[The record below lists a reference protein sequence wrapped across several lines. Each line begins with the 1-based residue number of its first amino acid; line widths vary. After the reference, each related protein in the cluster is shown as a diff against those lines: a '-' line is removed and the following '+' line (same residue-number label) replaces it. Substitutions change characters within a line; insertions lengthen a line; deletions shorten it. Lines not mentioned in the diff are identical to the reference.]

1 MRLVAA
7 QCERVR
13 GGFAMRRMRSAK
25 VRGHLSARIVC
36 IAIATHLRWA
46 LTWRRTSHVAG
57 WCLFGLPWYCRL
69 FTSAMRMFIE
79 ARRRQC
85 ASCRPVSRQLRAQ
98 CDGYRTGGQGYGAN
112 TDSRIY
118 QAQCRSTGTSVLLT
132 VYESLLPRAIW
143 YARFLESL
151 KVGLAC
157 CSKLSTMDLARAQC
171 GSAACAI
178 CAIRD
183 CAWP

>member
-1 MRLVAA
+1 MVPT
-7 QCERVR
+7 
-13 GGFAMRRMRSAK
+13 AMMSIRRPCTSQRCH
-25 VRGHLSARIVC
+25 GIVD
-36 IAIATHLRWA
+36 
-46 LTWRRTSHVAG
+46 
-57 WCLFGLPWYCRL
+57 CLLLLCGCMLC
-69 FTSAMRMFIE
+69 FIE